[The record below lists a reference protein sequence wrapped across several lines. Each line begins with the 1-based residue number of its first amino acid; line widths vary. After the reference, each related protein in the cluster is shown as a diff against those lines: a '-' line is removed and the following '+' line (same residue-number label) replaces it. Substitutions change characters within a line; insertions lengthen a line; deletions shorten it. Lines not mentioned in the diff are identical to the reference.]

1 MTAFHLAELV
11 ESATVTGE
19 ATVRARKECWKRISR
34 WIRGEN
40 KAARL
45 DWSKIHGQRYGEAR
59 GGQRQPSP

>member
-19 ATVRARKECWKRISR
+19 ATVRARNECWKRISR
-34 WIRGEN
+34 WIRGGN

-59 GGQRQPSP
+59 DGQRQPSP